1 MRQDVKSL
9 SSRIEG
15 AMQLCKKVLECGEKI
30 RELSPLDIGMESYA
44 EELILHTE
52 DRGRVTRTAIQEL
65 NTINGLYET
74 IEKDPTATASEKAF
88 LKERISSIND
98 LLAPLF
104 IKQNGVIRKSI
115 EVHLNSLRQESIEF
129 RHNVGVIKNYLKA
142 PDNRTFY
149 G

>member
-9 SSRIEG
+9 SSRVET

-30 RELSPLDIGMESYA
+30 RELSPLDIGMESYV

-52 DRGRVTRTAIQEL
+52 DRGRAARSAIQEL
-65 NTINGLYET
+65 NTINGFYEA
-74 IEKDPTATASEKAF
+74 IEKDPAATASEKAF

-98 LLAPLF
+98 LLSPLLT
-104 IKQNGVIRKSI
+104 KQDIAMRKSI
-115 EVHLNSLRQESIEF
+115 EVHLNSLRQESAEF
-129 RHNVGVIKNYLKA
+129 RHSVGVIKNYLKA